1 MATITGMHHIALTV
15 QDADRS
21 AQWYQELF
29 GLQRLLEADDDDVR
43 IRVLVDPGSGWVIGL
58 RQYPGRTDGAFDELR
73 TGLDHFALAV
83 SSRAELE
90 AWEGVLRDRGI
101 PFTPI
106 VESPIGTVVVVRDP
120 DNVQLE
126 LWLPLGT

>member
-1 MATITGMHHIALTV
+1 MATITGIHHIALTV

-21 AQWYQELF
+21 VGWYQD
-29 GLQRLLEADDDDVR
+29 LLGMQVLLHADEDDVR
-43 IRVLVDPGSGWVIGL
+43 LRVLIHPDSGVILGL
-58 RQYPGRTDGAFDELR
+58 RQYPARPDGAFDEHR

-90 AWEGVLRDRGI
+90 AWEGVLRDRGV

-106 VESPIGTVVVVRDP
+106 VETPIGTVVVLRDP
-120 DNVQLE
+120 DNVQVE
-126 LWLPLGT
+126 LWLPLG